1 LKEKSNILFVIP
13 DGVGIRNYLYS
24 SLISHIKNKAHFHF
38 WTTLPHTAIEEVEK
52 LHSVLIAYNKF
63 TLPKESTLTRLYRES
78 STYARL
84 LHNSKLL
91 NNTTILNSW
100 NKTKK
105 SIKLKTLYFLAEII
119 GTYASKK
126 YNRILS
132 LESKSKNHWD
142 RKIIEHYKSQ
152 LELLKPTVLFITHQR
167 VAFLNPICIAAKE
180 LNIKVICTI
189 YSWDN
194 SPKASLAIKADEYL
208 VWSNYMKNEL
218 SLLYPEID
226 PTSIIITGT
235 PQFEFYFDDNRQASR
250 SDFATKY
257 GLNSS
262 KKWICFSGDDIKTS
276 PNDPMYLED
285 VAKAVKE
292 IPSEERPHIIFR
304 KCPVDV
310 SDRYNKVLAE
320 YSDIITPIEPV
331 WNTDV
336 KSWGAV
342 YPKIEDINLLV
353 NVALH
358 CELVINVGSTM
369 AHDFAVYNKPCFF
382 INYDQNIES
391 NWSVEKV
398 YNFQHFRSMGK
409 LDAVG
414 WFNNKE
420 EIKEK
425 IITGLN
431 YPDTIAK
438 DKKAWMEVIVNHPL
452 EDNAKLI
459 ANQLL
464 ND

>member
-1 LKEKSNILFVIP
+1 LKEKPNILFVIP

-24 SLISHIKNKAHFHF
+24 SIISHIKNKSNLHF
-38 WTTLPHTAIEEVEK
+38 WTTLPNTAVEEVEK
-52 LHSVLIAYNKF
+52 LHSIPIGYNKI
-63 TLPKESTLTRLYRES
+63 TLPKESTLTRLYREA

-91 NNTTILNSW
+91 NNATILNSW
-100 NKTKK
+100 NKSKR
-105 SIKLKTLYFLAEII
+105 SLKVKVLYFLAETL
-119 GTYASKK
+119 GAYASKK

-132 LESKSKNHWD
+132 LENKSLKHWD
-142 RKIIEHYKSQ
+142 RKVIDHFKTQ
-152 LELLKPTVLFITHQR
+152 LEVLKPSVIFITHQR
-167 VAFLNPICIAAKE
+167 VAFLNPISIAAKE

-208 VWSNYMKNEL
+208 VWSTYMKNEL
-218 SLLYPEID
+218 SLLYPEIE
-226 PTSIIITGT
+226 TSNIKVTGT
-235 PQFEFYFDDNRQASR
+235 PQFEFYFDTNRQISR
-250 SDFATKY
+250 TDFAEKY
-257 GLNSS
+257 NLNAT

-276 PNDPMYLED
+276 PNDPEYLGD

-292 IPSEERPHIIFR
+292 IPLEERPNIIFR

-310 SDRYNKVLAE
+310 SERYNNVLTE
-320 YSDIITPIEPV
+320 YSDIITPIEPI

-342 YPKIEDINLLV
+342 YPKIEDIDLLV
-353 NVALH
+353 TIAFH
-358 CELVINVGSTM
+358 CELVINIGSTM
-369 AHDFAVYNKPCFF
+369 AHDFAVYNKPCFY
-382 INYDQNIES
+382 INYNQNAAT

-398 YNFQHFRSMGK
+398 YNFQHFRSMGQ

-414 WFNNKE
+414 WFNSKE

-425 IITGLN
+425 IIIGLKH
-431 YPDTIAK
+431 PDTIAI
-438 DKKAWMEVIVNHPL
+438 DKKDWMKVIVNHPL